1 MVEDNFSNNT
11 NLTQFVLV
19 GEDGKVPEIVQSIAK
34 IIQGRIDSF
43 NLHRRSLMIETKAN
57 ISYLVGE
64 QKIELVGDNIVPS
77 MKERTIDCTIN
88 VLLPAVQKD
97 IAVATSRP
105 PAFDIVPAG
114 SDDDDKATAIVARKG
129 YKHIMRMNGEDLKR
143 GDTVL
148 WYDLSGV
155 GWRKTIWN
163 PNAKVIGINPPEK
176 DELGQVMPQHVEG
189 MEVGSA
195 LMEGEIEI
203 IAVPTSQLIYDFRS
217 DDLTKLFWIIHAKR
231 VSSSWVLN
239 TFGQE
244 IHDKLSAQFSQDG
257 NSREKEFET
266 NIMNRFTDIYQ
277 THNDGSQRMVTPKQF
292 NSNNIKLDSDRFIDY
307 YEYWAKPT
315 KENPTGTYAIML
327 GTQLVY
333 HMPYPIESYPHGEL
347 PFTPAAP
354 IKIDG
359 ATSAAICRVS
369 QTRPLQRKLN
379 RLGAQIDENIDVVGN
394 AVIFTPR
401 GAKLR
406 HKTMDNGAGNF
417 IEYDGPMNKP
427 HREPGVPMNSQVFN
441 YFGMIKNAIDEI
453 FAFHGAMKG
462 QPPKNIDSGQ
472 GIQALQSSDI
482 EHLGPIVAGFERA
495 DQTVLFQALTLM
507 AANYEQGR
515 MINVVGSDYE
525 WTLHEW
531 DPKQMQGKFNVIV
544 KHRSSMPIDRDAEAK
559 LAFDLWGSGL
569 LGDPQDPSLRVWVMN
584 QMHFGNKDVI
594 LQKHSKQLNF
604 AKMEFSAAVANL
616 KSLNVPEGVSKEQLA
631 ELLQQYTFVPSI
643 NPFDD
648 HMIHVQCHNEYM
660 IDKYWDFKKSG
671 NPLYIELL
679 NNMGNHITEHQQIII
694 QKQEAQYQKQLLA
707 QMLLKKA
714 TPQQILLSK
723 QKPNNSNS
731 NSKG

>member
-231 VSSSWVLN
+231 
-239 TFGQE
+239 
-244 IHDKLSAQFSQDG
+244 A
-257 NSREKEFET
+257 
-266 NIMNRFTDIYQ
+266 
-277 THNDGSQRMVTPKQF
+277 
-292 NSNNIKLDSDRFIDY
+292 
-307 YEYWAKPT
+307 
-315 KENPTGTYAIML
+315 
-327 GTQLVY
+327 
-333 HMPYPIESYPHGEL
+333 
-347 PFTPAAP
+347 
-354 IKIDG
+354 
-359 ATSAAICRVS
+359 
-369 QTRPLQRKLN
+369 
-379 RLGAQIDENIDVVGN
+379 
-394 AVIFTPR
+394 
-401 GAKLR
+401 
-406 HKTMDNGAGNF
+406 
-417 IEYDGPMNKP
+417 
-427 HREPGVPMNSQVFN
+427 
-441 YFGMIKNAIDEI
+441 
-453 FAFHGAMKG
+453 
-462 QPPKNIDSGQ
+462 
-472 GIQALQSSDI
+472 
-482 EHLGPIVAGFERA
+482 
-495 DQTVLFQALTLM
+495 
-507 AANYEQGR
+507 
-515 MINVVGSDYE
+515 
-525 WTLHEW
+525 
-531 DPKQMQGKFNVIV
+531 
-544 KHRSSMPIDRDAEAK
+544 
-559 LAFDLWGSGL
+559 L
-569 LGDPQDPSLRVWVMN
+569 LGHHD
-584 QMHFGNKDVI
+584 
-594 LQKHSKQLNF
+594 
-604 AKMEFSAAVANL
+604 
-616 KSLNVPEGVSKEQLA
+616 
-631 ELLQQYTFVPSI
+631 
-643 NPFDD
+643 
-648 HMIHVQCHNEYM
+648 
-660 IDKYWDFKKSG
+660 
-671 NPLYIELL
+671 
-679 NNMGNHITEHQQIII
+679 
-694 QKQEAQYQKQLLA
+694 
-707 QMLLKKA
+707 
-714 TPQQILLSK
+714 
-723 QKPNNSNS
+723 
-731 NSKG
+731 